1 VLGLLG
7 GMAGAAEY
15 EKSTGVLGPATKGM
29 DAQSSAHVF
38 IMFLIL
44 LGNAIYFARRNAQG
58 RVLMQGFDVSHDPG
72 VWIAA
77 LLTLFI
83 FSFLYKDNPLY
94 KFAEHLFVGVS
105 AGYIV
110 VQQFWQV
117 LFPNLIEPM
126 FFQPGTPD
134 TVEVLGRRAAVH
146 PVVHAL
152 LRQGLLALALQHRG
166 DHRRLRRRE
175 DDRLRPGRG
184 RGPRSRRR
192 C

>member
-1 VLGLLG
+1 VGDLGWHL
-7 GMAGAAEY
+7 
-15 EKSTGVLGPATKGM
+15 
-29 DAQSSAHVF
+29 SA
-38 IMFLIL
+38 
-44 LGNAIYFARRNAQG
+44 
-58 RVLMQGFDVSHDPG
+58 DPG

-77 LLTLFI
+77 ALTLFI

-134 TVEVLGRRAAVH
+134 TWKFWTRGALRA
-146 PVVHAL
+146 PVHAL
-152 LRQGLLALALQHRG
+152 LGEGVPPRASRSRSSSVSTPRRRPASPRPRSSPRQATMLPLWNSAHTPPRSTTSCWSSAWSARSCSSSLDRTRDPRGAAKPDLVPHGLLFGAPTA
-166 DHRRLRRRE
+166 
-175 DDRLRPGRG
+175 
-184 RGPRSRRR
+184 SR
-192 C
+192 